1 MGLRDLKI
9 ALYNSRKSLNKQF
22 AAPDICLEKGK
33 ERREMK
39 KVVVYFQDGEVLE
52 GRTEGLPTAEK
63 RGFWLVPE
71 NKPKDVNRVF
81 IAISA
86 VKKVEVLKD

>member
-1 MGLRDLKI
+1 VNLRDLKI

-22 AAPDICLEKGK
+22 AAPAICSEKGK

-39 KVVVYFQDGEVLE
+39 KVVVYFQDGEVLK
-52 GRTEGLPTAEK
+52 GKTEGLPTAEK

-71 NKPKDVNRVF
+71 NNPKDVNRVF

-86 VKKVEVLKD
+86 VKKVEVLRD